1 MNRQQSKGMRRVIVG
16 SLVSMTL
23 FATTLS
29 ANHGHGGIDPLT
41 AFVVFSGLYH
51 HNHYHNQH
59 RYYGHGGYKYR
70 YSSRHGGRYNNRARH
85 GQHNH
90 SRGGYGYSR
99 PKSRHHKK
107 P

>member
-70 YSSRHGGRYNNRARH
+70 YSSRHGGRYNNHARH

-99 PKSRHHKK
+99 PKSRHQKK